1 MIESIFYYQLKLIW
15 KKSNILIK
23 LIFFLISILEM
34 YLAKSLFNYLAII
47 FLIFNLTIQVSSD
60 EQVTLIKSDLQ
71 RNLNTKIVIY
81 FKYYVGSY

>member
-1 MIESIFYYQLKLIW
+1 
-15 KKSNILIK
+15 
-23 LIFFLISILEM
+23 M

-81 FKYYVGSY
+81 FKYYVGSYYKYKNILIFELI